1 MRIPRLYLPPPLAPD
16 REFLVEGE
24 RAHYLRTVL
33 RLRRGTELIVFDGQG
48 GEYEAQI
55 MAVDRRCVSLQTGAW
70 HDREVEPSLITC
82 LAVGIAKGE
91 RMDWAVQKAV
101 ELGVSAVFPLLT
113 EFCNVRLAADRAEHK
128 RAHWQKIAIAAC
140 EQSGRNTIPKI
151 HLPQTLLAWIG
162 QQSGGLLLDPDG
174 VSLRSLPKP
183 EQPLSLLIG
192 PEGGLSPREIQAAQ
206 ASGFVPVRLGAAVLR
221 VETAVA
227 ASLSGVQ
234 VLWG

>member
-1 MRIPRLYLPPPLAPD
+1 VRIPRLYLPSPLAPH
-16 REFLVEGE
+16 REFLLEGE

-33 RLRRGTELIVFDGQG
+33 RLRRGAGLIVFDGQG

-55 MAVDRRCVSLQTGAW
+55 MAVDRRCVSLQTGVW
-70 HDREVEPSLITC
+70 HDREVESSLMTH

-101 ELGVSAVFPLLT
+101 ELGVNAVFPLLT
-113 EFCNVRLAADRAEHK
+113 EFCNVRLPDDRAEHK

-140 EQSGRNTIPKI
+140 EQSGRNTIPEI
-151 HLPQTLLAWIG
+151 HLPQTFSSWIG
-162 QQSGGLLLDPDG
+162 YQSGGMLLDPDG

-192 PEGGLSPREIQAAQ
+192 PEGGLSPGEIQAAQ
-206 ASGFVPVRLGAAVLR
+206 SRGFTSVSLGPRVLR

-227 ASLSGVQ
+227 ASLGGVQ